1 MTSQRVAGGELGSG
15 VELPPRLLAKLP
27 NLPKGDGTL
36 TKPSNPAPEA
46 SNQGKKHPL
55 DADNEVVELDHEE
68 ATGPPK
74 KKKKKK
80 NKSKDK
86 SKDETPVP
94 EAQDNGAHGDNS
106 AAEPEVVTEEP
117 VPVSAASGT
126 PVEGTKVPKKKKKK
140 SAELEKFRLEQ
151 REAQAKE
158 MARAKHRRLQ
168 RDQDF
173 KALQNYWKTLP
184 ADLLDTINGAD
195 NSAFLLERLK
205 KEGNYMN
212 KKSGKKRNLMPVE
225 CLLSRITKYANEP
238 EKRLK
243 EAHQMTKA
251 TFQMV
256 QGMPSGN
263 KCTPELAV
271 RVLMDCEGNAIA
283 CDHSEYGK
291 EQNIGLHDIVSPA
304 AMARVTATETYIV
317 DGIPTAIK
325 ADYAYC
331 PFCAYAC
338 SNHRAINNHMPMHF
352 QAILLCGWLGCYFV
366 HMQSKKMIE
375 HSAEVHNMAWA

>member
-1 MTSQRVAGGELGSG
+1 MRRHGEGSQAKGQAMTSQWVAGGELGSG
-15 VELPPRLLAKLP
+15 VELPPGLPAKLP
-27 NLPKGDGTL
+27 KLPEGDGTL

-55 DADNEVVELDHEE
+55 DADNEVIELDHEE

-94 EAQDNGAHGDNS
+94 EAQDDGAHGDNS
-106 AAEPEVVTEEP
+106 AAKPEVVTEEP

-151 REAQAKE
+151 REAKAKE

-168 RDQDF
+168 HDQDF
-173 KALQNYWKTLP
+173 KALQNYRKTLP

-195 NSAFLLERLK
+195 HSAFLLGRLK

-225 CLLSRITKYANEP
+225 RLLSRIAKYANEP

-263 KCTPELAV
+263 KCTPE
-271 RVLMDCEGNAIA
+271 
-283 CDHSEYGK
+283 
-291 EQNIGLHDIVSPA
+291 
-304 AMARVTATETYIV
+304 
-317 DGIPTAIK
+317 
-325 ADYAYC
+325 
-331 PFCAYAC
+331 
-338 SNHRAINNHMPMHF
+338 
-352 QAILLCGWLGCYFV
+352 
-366 HMQSKKMIE
+366 
-375 HSAEVHNMAWA
+375 